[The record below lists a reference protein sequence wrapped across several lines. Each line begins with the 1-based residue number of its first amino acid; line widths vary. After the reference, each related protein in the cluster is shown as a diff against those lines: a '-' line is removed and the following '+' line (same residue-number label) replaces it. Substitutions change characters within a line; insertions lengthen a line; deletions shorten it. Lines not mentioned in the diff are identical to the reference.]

1 MTANLVDKQ
10 LKWYSY
16 GTHRTKMRHS
26 EGLLRAFTSPFLW
39 NTTFSGPFFLTTWGS
54 LADYSNIIVL
64 AFMHCNMIYIH
75 YLAVLGQ
82 GDKSRR
88 VHTRMSFS
96 AYRGA
101 KMKLWIIFIFVLYS
115 TISNILNNVQ
125 LISEYSMDWIVSNNE
140 IKFGCAHGSELAVHM
155 IM

>member
-1 MTANLVDKQ
+1 
-10 LKWYSY
+10 
-16 GTHRTKMRHS
+16 
-26 EGLLRAFTSPFLW
+26 
-39 NTTFSGPFFLTTWGS
+39 
-54 LADYSNIIVL
+54 
-64 AFMHCNMIYIH
+64 MIYIH

-96 AYRGA
+96 AYRGP

-115 TISNILNNVQ
+115 TLSNILNNVQ
-125 LISEYSMDWIVSNNE
+125 LRSEYSMDWIVSNNE